1 MNTLFIYFFFKQ
13 AFRNHKILS
22 LGRLLG
28 PGICFEEIDLCH
40 SKRLEYIPLCSMMEE
55 SLVDTQEAH
64 TYVLYVTFVIV
75 KTANNPNVHQ

>member
-1 MNTLFIYFFFKQ
+1 
-13 AFRNHKILS
+13 
-22 LGRLLG
+22 
-28 PGICFEEIDLCH
+28 
-40 SKRLEYIPLCSMMEE
+40 MMEE